1 MDAFTLL
8 VNNPS
13 ISFDEV
19 IAAMPATSDVSSQTD
34 DLDINLRMDIQLGLA
49 IQFTNLW
56 VQSPVWNLE
65 HKYHPPLF
73 LIFQTNLNIFLK
85 PAGRTLT

>member
-19 IAAMPATSDVSSQTD
+19 IAAMSATSDVSSQTD

-49 IQFTNLW
+49 IQYTN
-56 VQSPVWNLE
+56 
-65 HKYHPPLF
+65 PLF
-73 LIFQTNLNIFLK
+73 GTWSTITPPPTLIFRFISNSI
-85 PAGRTLT
+85 